1 MLHLK
6 FLIAM
11 LPVVFMLHDFEEI
24 IMFKPWLIKNR
35 EELKSRFPK
44 FENFLTKRSYFEYS
58 TSAFAVAV
66 MNEFAL
72 ISLVTFCSLY
82 FDVYD
87 WWFAAFMAYSIHLF
101 VHLGQW
107 IIYRKYVPVIVTTV
121 LTFPY
126 CIYTFCVFIN
136 SSMMHNGQMLLWTAI
151 GVGLTILSF
160 FPAFYFAS
168 IFEKWKRTNYL
179 IKNK

>member
-1 MLHLK
+1 
-6 FLIAM
+6 M

-82 FDVYD
+82 LDVYD
-87 WWFAAFMAYSIHLF
+87 WWFAAFMAYSIYLV

-107 IIYRKYVPVIVTTV
+107 IIYRK
-121 LTFPY
+121 
-126 CIYTFCVFIN
+126 
-136 SSMMHNGQMLLWTAI
+136 
-151 GVGLTILSF
+151 
-160 FPAFYFAS
+160 
-168 IFEKWKRTNYL
+168 
-179 IKNK
+179 